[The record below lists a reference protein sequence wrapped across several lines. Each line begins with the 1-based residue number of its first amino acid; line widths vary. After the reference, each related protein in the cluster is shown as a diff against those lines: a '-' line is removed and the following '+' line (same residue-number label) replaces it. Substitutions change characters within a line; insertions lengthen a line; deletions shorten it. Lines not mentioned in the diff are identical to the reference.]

1 MELTLIHPEEIGRKE
16 KTEFLFAGFLGFLL
30 NQSNV
35 LFGFN
40 LSLADFVLMLFVIY
54 LFSHHRL
61 HFSIPFLYTIGVF
74 SIVTLINSL
83 FIVPRQFELAAEGG
97 TIIGAYIKLAVIILY
112 FVIGSHLSQWGL
124 TQKLYKGLA
133 IGASVIGIFSVI
145 LSIIRIPILYNMMFY
160 GDVRFIG
167 LMNDPNYFSVVQ
179 VIAFAYFMRFPLQSK
194 GLTLFFRIVLLISIV
209 SSGSKTGF
217 LTAGAYLVLFLIHTL
232 IENKINLSRMFGLFF
247 FMIVILLFLPYLV
260 EFMGKLMT
268 TLVEHFPIF
277 SRVEMLWE
285 NFDEAVSGGG
295 STRELQWK
303 TAIELIGKAPI
314 LGIGIG
320 GNYGQLAYS
329 INGDGNIAHNTYLQ
343 MAAEW
348 GTVFTGFILL
358 YIAKLFFAPHRYS
371 NPKTTQL
378 VLLTREMV
386 FIFLVSSLSI
396 SFNNSRLFFL
406 LLGILSYYAN
416 NKIKDY
422 HDQKEVTT

>member
-194 GLTLFFRIVLLISIV
+194 GL
-209 SSGSKTGF
+209 
-217 LTAGAYLVLFLIHTL
+217 
-232 IENKINLSRMFGLFF
+232 
-247 FMIVILLFLPYLV
+247 
-260 EFMGKLMT
+260 
-268 TLVEHFPIF
+268 
-277 SRVEMLWE
+277 
-285 NFDEAVSGGG
+285 
-295 STRELQWK
+295 
-303 TAIELIGKAPI
+303 
-314 LGIGIG
+314 
-320 GNYGQLAYS
+320 
-329 INGDGNIAHNTYLQ
+329 
-343 MAAEW
+343 
-348 GTVFTGFILL
+348 
-358 YIAKLFFAPHRYS
+358 
-371 NPKTTQL
+371 
-378 VLLTREMV
+378 
-386 FIFLVSSLSI
+386 
-396 SFNNSRLFFL
+396 
-406 LLGILSYYAN
+406 
-416 NKIKDY
+416 
-422 HDQKEVTT
+422 